1 MQIKI
6 TALLDAE
13 ISNDELASALFRAAI
28 KLGGLDDIDD
38 AGCDWFTDHHGC
50 TYISAPDWIVSRN
63 PQVAAMIDSVHA
75 LKGYQ
80 FDAFKLSDSA
90 IEEAKAEAERD
101 RAAYDEAHRS
111 DPNWP

>member
-13 ISNDELASALFRAAI
+13 ISDDELANALFRAAI

-38 AGCDWFTDHHGC
+38 AGCDWFTDSHGR
-50 TYISAPDWIVSRN
+50 TYIGGADWIVSRN

-80 FDAFKLSDSA
+80 FDGFKLSDRD
-90 IEEAKAEAERD
+90 IEEAERE
-101 RAAYDEAHRS
+101 RREREEIG
-111 DPNWP
+111 PCV

>member
-6 TALLDAE
+6 TAVLDAE
-13 ISNDELASALFRAAI
+13 ISNDELAIAVFRAAI

-38 AGCDWFTDHHGC
+38 AGCDWFTDHYGR
-50 TYISAPDWIVSRN
+50 TYIGGADWLVSRS

-80 FDAFKLSDSA
+80 IDTFKLSDSD
-90 IEEAKAEAERD
+90 IEAAEAQAERD
-101 RAAYDEAHRS
+101 RAEREAAEDS
-111 DPNWP
+111 PDWP